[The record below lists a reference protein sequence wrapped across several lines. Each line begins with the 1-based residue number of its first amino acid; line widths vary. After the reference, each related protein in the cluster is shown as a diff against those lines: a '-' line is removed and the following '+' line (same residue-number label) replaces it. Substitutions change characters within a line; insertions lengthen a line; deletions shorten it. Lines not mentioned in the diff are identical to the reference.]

1 MSRPNGAVCGRLYAV
16 PSTCQRCDCRPCR
29 QVANVTKALGG
40 AEMTRVQQK
49 ALPPVLAGGDCLV
62 RSQTGSGK
70 TLAYLLPVIQ
80 VSHGS
85 HGHLRTVIR
94 S

>member
-1 MSRPNGAVCGRLYAV
+1 MTR
-16 PSTCQRCDCRPCR
+16 
-29 QVANVTKALGG
+29 ALGG

-49 ALPPVLAGGDCLV
+49 ALPAVLAGRDCLV

-80 VSHGS
+80 VSQRGTWWLLA
-85 HGHLRTVIR
+85 GHRLCWT
-94 S
+94 

>member
-1 MSRPNGAVCGRLYAV
+1 M
-16 PSTCQRCDCRPCR
+16 
-29 QVANVTKALGG
+29 TKALGG

-49 ALPPVLAGGDCLV
+49 SLPAVLAGGDCLV

-80 VSHGS
+80 VSRSHSRSRSRSRHSQSVSTAYGS
-85 HGHLRTVIR
+85 VTH